1 MIPRD
6 FDVSSPSAVPPS
18 PSPTPSSQPQQYR
31 VQRSDTSL
39 DSIAQ
44 HFGVTRDAI
53 VQANPGKFANSLN
66 VVPGDV
72 LTIPSSDE
80 NVASSSTTTQP
91 AASPQQQ
98 VDKALSDLHTAQQA
112 RPHNRME
119 AQDLADSR
127 TQLQN
132 DLNKAVDAEVQAR
145 LAEKPPVDT
154 SLTPQ
159 QRKALGETAPSL
171 ADRASDIRKDILARY
186 KGDADIQKAVD
197 TQEAKTLL
205 DSVDNGTYNSPKDK
219 LLALDAALKSASSD
233 QVRTVASQQDAYRS
247 IVHAAS
253 AWAAQP
259 YDGNIQF
266 KDDGQFVKALQGA
279 DDSSSRYVS
288 LLSGISS
295 PQMRADLIA
304 EATPQLDKL
313 AHFAINYHSEDR
325 DLHVTS
331 TLSNLSSIVGTLGQQ
346 DQAAAQ
352 SLASEFAGQVNGRV
366 WDGGTFG
373 DISMLTEAARQS
385 GDPTLALSIAQQVRK
400 DGNDRIANEWADSAR
415 DQIFQTVADAHHK
428 VDADLQNYVG
438 LTGELSSLID
448 KEGQSMTPDQLNS
461 AIDKYRA
468 YKGAGWEQNVA
479 QAQQQL
485 ATDGKALLSQ
495 ESSLGAWFAAHPD
508 DAAAAGDKL
517 KPLVNSQSAQAAIR
531 LAVQEDPSLM
541 QGPKGQS
548 MITFLAQAGKVADQG
563 GRKLIQELGTN
574 YVQGRMNALRSALK
588 ASDDV
593 ASHTRVIDQLTELGD
608 NKQLATLLGMSDGK
622 VVDLKAA
629 TEVLKNDLNSF
640 KALADTEKN
649 PDALAAALKSS
660 LDNTSNKLGA
670 IKGFASGTPISSI
683 FRAFSAGAAGLS
695 LASAYD
701 KMTTSNSNQLD
712 QFRNELS
719 TLISA
724 AGFSQKTAGLV
735 VSMGW
740 ADRGS
745 WVDKV
750 GARAVDHSVNYLSG
764 GIDIWK
770 AGQSFLDGDAAD
782 GTFYSMTGVGSMMW
796 AAGNAAAGGEGLLAG
811 TFADFSV
818 AGAAGSWA
826 GPIGIGLVAL
836 GTMGLMAYQSK
847 KANDQAVPGRE
858 AFLQGLGYHQSAA
871 DALAAWHSKDDVPAT
886 SMLLRYGQLHG
897 LDAQQTMAWFNGLG
911 ADAQKTF
918 AGAMLSALD
927 GVGGDASKFNATDAN
942 DHNWDD
948 MAKHNELITGTVN
961 HGVFGS
967 GPGVLL
973 DESKLAV
980 ASGGLALNEEEQP
993 GSAHQLD
1000 VTLQDLLGATPPA

>member
-6 FDVSSPSAVPPS
+6 FDVSSATAAQPS
-18 PSPTPSSQPQQYR
+18 PSPAPSSQPQQYR

-44 HFGVTRDAI
+44 QFGVTRDAI
-53 VQANPGKFANSLN
+53 VQANPGKFANSSN

-72 LTIPSSDE
+72 LTIPASDTS
-80 NVASSSTTTQP
+80 VTSSSNTTQP

-98 VDKALSDLHTAQQA
+98 VDDALSNLHAAQQA

-119 AQDLADSR
+119 AQDLTDSR

-159 QRKALGETAPSL
+159 QRKELGETAPSQ
-171 ADRASDIRKDILARY
+171 ADRAADIRKDIVARY
-186 KGDADIQKAVD
+186 KGDADIQQAVD

-205 DSVDNGTYNSPKDK
+205 DSIDNGTYNSPKDK

-233 QVRTVASQQDAYRS
+233 QVRTIASQQDAYHNT
-247 IVHAAS
+247 VHAAS

-259 YDGNIQF
+259 FDGNIQF
-266 KDDGQFVKALQGA
+266 KNDGQYVKAMQGA

-295 PQMRADLIA
+295 PQMQADLITD
-304 EATPQLDKL
+304 ATPQLDKL
-313 AHFAINYHSEDR
+313 AHFAIYYHNDDR
-325 DLHVTS
+325 DQHLTS

-346 DQAAAQ
+346 DHTAAQ
-352 SLASEFAGQVNGRV
+352 SLASEFAGQMNGRV
-366 WDGGTFG
+366 WDGGTTG
-373 DISMLTEAARQS
+373 DISMLTEATKQS
-385 GDPTLALSIAQQVRK
+385 GDPTLALSIANQVRA
-400 DGNDRIANEWADSAR
+400 DGHDRIANDWANSAR
-415 DQIFQTVADAHHK
+415 DQIFQTVADAHNK
-428 VDADLQNYVG
+428 VDADLQGYVG
-438 LTGELSSLID
+438 LTGELSSLIA

-531 LAVQEDPSLM
+531 LAVQEDPSLK

-548 MITFLAQAGKVADQG
+548 TITFLAQAGKVADQG

-574 YVQGRMNALRSALK
+574 YVQGRMNALRSSLQ
-588 ASDDV
+588 ASNDV
-593 ASHTRVIDQLTELGD
+593 ASRTRVLDELTELGD

-629 TEVLKNDLNSF
+629 TELLKSNVNDFN
-640 KALADTEKN
+640 ALADTEKN
-649 PDALAAALKSS
+649 PDALAAALKNGV
-660 LDNTSNKLGA
+660 DDTSKKLGA
-670 IKGFASGTPISSI
+670 IKGFASGTPISSV

-701 KMTTSNSNQLD
+701 KMTTPNSNQLD

-724 AGFSQKTAGLV
+724 AGFSQKTAGFV

-750 GARAVDHSVNYLSG
+750 GARVVDHSVNYLSG
-764 GIDIWK
+764 GIDVWK
-770 AGQSFLDGDAAD
+770 AGQDFSKGDTTEGAL
-782 GTFYSMTGVGSMMW
+782 YSMTGVGSMMW
-796 AAGNAAAGGEGLLAG
+796 AAGNAAAGGDGLFATALAG
-811 TFADFSV
+811 
-818 AGAAGSWA
+818 GAEAGSWA

-871 DALAAWHSKDDVPAT
+871 DALAAWHSKDDTAAT

-897 LDAQQTMAWFNGLG
+897 LDPQQTMTWFNGLG
-911 ADAQKTF
+911 ADTQKTF

-927 GVGGDASKFNATDAN
+927 SVGGDASKFNATDAN

-948 MAKHNELITGTVN
+948 MAKHNELITGTVD

-980 ASGGLALNEEEQP
+980 ASGGFAVNAEEQP